1 MRRILTTALLGLAL
15 ALPLVAQTKPAV
27 TRADYGQFE
36 SVSVAGGGGGRRGG
50 GAGGGGGFSADGKWL
65 AYGITRVNRSN
76 ELRLV
81 KLADDTSTTIKSG
94 GQQTFSSDSKWFAY
108 SITTDAEAAPS
119 TPLGAGGATPAANQP
134 KVGIRNLASGE
145 ATTVDGIQAFSFSP
159 DAQYIVMR
167 RVNPAPAA
175 AAAGSAAGGRGGGAP
190 GGGRAGGGAAGADQ
204 PLGGTII
211 VRQLA
216 TGRDTSFGNISEY
229 AWQDG
234 EHSHLL
240 ALTISAVDKV
250 GNGVQLFDPETT
262 ALKVLESSQ
271 AVYTGMVWRRDS
283 PDLTVYR
290 EKTDNRHDG
299 ATAVVLAWTGVGTS
313 GGERL
318 QTYDPTADSTFPAGM
333 RTVSFRRPAWSEDGK
348 AIFLGVATWDEL
360 PAPPAGRGRG
370 TGTRGGAANNAAAG
384 TAGEGAGQGGTPA
397 RGPAPIVDEPA
408 GVDIWHWTDVFVQ
421 PRQKLSAAQDRR
433 RNLLAA
439 WHLDTNK
446 FIQLAKSYD
455 ESVTPMRRGNTAF
468 VAEWSKY
475 AMDRT
480 IGRPSADTYLENM
493 TTGARTKIKDNI
505 NERDAQVGP
514 AGKYF
519 LYLQDDA
526 YWTVNLSTNAAT
538 NISKGVPT
546 SFIDKESDAT
556 IKQKPD
562 FGVAGWTKDD
572 AAVLLYDKYDV
583 WKVPADGSKAQRL
596 TDGAAEQVRH
606 RLTGIGQTEDW
617 MNLDKPVYVTLFGIL
632 SKKSGY
638 GLMKPTGGVD
648 RLLWADQAIGGLA
661 KAKDADLFH
670 YTAQDYSDSPD
681 LFVSGPDLKGAKQ
694 ISTTNAFLTNYA
706 WGKSETVDFATDKGV
721 KLQGSLYYPAG
732 YQAGQKYPMIV
743 YLYEKLSDDVHRF
756 VVPTDRDY
764 YNISVFMSQG
774 YFVFEPDIVFR
785 PRQPGLSVVEC
796 VTAGIKKVNAMGAV
810 DPKRVGVV
818 GHSWGG
824 FDTAFLATH
833 TNGVFAAAVAGAP
846 ITDLVSNYG
855 SHHFSSGIAET
866 DHIETGQQRMEVPL
880 YEDLPSYIANSAV
893 FNVANMTVPLMI
905 EVGDADGT
913 VFWHQGVELFN
924 IARRAKKN
932 VVLLQYNGE
941 DHGLRQAKNQV
952 DYQQRILAWFGYYLK
967 GDEPQKWITSG
978 ESFLDRDAEVKKA
991 APATGGGRGGGH

>member
-15 ALPLVAQTKPAV
+15 ALPLVAQTKPPV

-36 SVSVAGGGGGRRGG
+36 TLAVGGGGGGRGG
-50 GAGGGGGFSADGKWL
+50 GGGGGGFSADGQWL
-65 AYGITRVNRSN
+65 AYGITRVSRSN

-81 KLADDTSTTIKSG
+81 KLADNSSTTIKSG
-94 GQQTFSSDSKWFAY
+94 GQQTFSSDSKWLAY
-108 SITTDAEAAPS
+108 SITSDAEAAPAA
-119 TPLGAGGATPAANQP
+119 PGGAGAGTASQP
-134 KVGIRNLASGE
+134 KVAVRNLATGE
-145 ATTVDGIQAFSFSP
+145 TTTVDGIQAFSFSP
-159 DAQYIVMR
+159 DGQYILMR
-167 RVNPAPAA
+167 RINPAPAGA
-175 AAAGSAAGGRGGGAP
+175 AQAAAGGRGGGAP
-190 GGGRAGGGAAGADQ
+190 GGGRGAGGGGTGADQ

-216 TGRDTSFGNISEY
+216 TGRDTSFGNVSEY

-240 ALTISAVDKV
+240 AMAISAGDKV
-250 GNGVQLFDPETT
+250 GNGLQLFDAETT
-262 ALKVLESSQ
+262 QLRGLDSSP
-271 AVYTGMVWRRDS
+271 ATYTGMTWRRDA
-283 PDLTVYR
+283 PDLVVYR

-299 ATAVVLAWTGVGTS
+299 ATAVVLAWTGIGAT

-333 RTVSFRRPAWSEDGK
+333 HTVSFRRPSWSEDGK
-348 AIFLGVATWDEL
+348 TIFLGVATWDEL
-360 PAPPAGRGRG
+360 PAPAAGRGRG
-370 TGTRGGAANNAAAG
+370 AGARGGTASVAGAG
-384 TAGEGAGQGGTPA
+384 TA
-397 RGPAPIVDEPA
+397 APIVDEPA
-408 GVDIWHWTDVFVQ
+408 GVDIWHWTDIFVQ

-455 ESVTPMRRGNTAF
+455 ESVTPMRRGNTAY

-480 IGRPSADTYLENM
+480 IGRPAADVYLQDM

-505 NERDAQVGP
+505 NEREAQMGP
-514 AGKYF
+514 AGKYY

-526 YWTVNLSTNAAT
+526 FWTINLDTKTAT

-546 SFIDKESDAT
+546 QFIDKESDET
-556 IKQKPD
+556 VKQKPAY
-562 FGVAGWTKDD
+562 GVAGWTNDD
-572 AAVLLYDKYDV
+572 SAVLLYDKFDV
-583 WKVPADGSKAQRL
+583 WKVPSDGSKAQRL
-596 TDGAAEQVRH
+596 TAGAAEQVRH
-606 RLTGIGQTEDW
+606 RLVRVGQDEEW
-617 MNLDKPVYVTLFGIL
+617 FNLDKPYYVTLFGVL

-638 GLMKPTGGVD
+638 GLVKPLPLEAVNWAGGAE
-648 RLLWADQAIGGLA
+648 RLLWADQSIGGLA
-661 KAKDADLFH
+661 KAKDADVYD
-670 YTAQDYSDSPD
+670 YTAQDYNDSPD
-681 LFVSGPDLKGAKQ
+681 LFISGPDLKNAKQ
-694 ISTTNAFLTNYA
+694 ITTTNAFLANYA
-706 WGKSETVDFATDKGV
+706 WGKSETVDFVTDKGM

-743 YLYEKLSDDVHRF
+743 YLYEKLSDNVHRF

-880 YEDLPSYIANSAV
+880 YEDLPDYVANSAV

-941 DHGLRQAKNQV
+941 DHGLRQAKNQI

-967 GDEPQKWITSG
+967 GDEPQKWITNG
-978 ESFLDRDAEVKKA
+978 ETFLDRDAEVKKA